1 MRVGSRGFWRKT
13 GGMQDRPEP
22 PTGFFGL
29 AEAATTARVL
39 ALEIDAMDA
48 SNPDGFELVFKA
60 AVDKG
65 ANSVAAF
72 ASPFF
77 NFNRNIGPS

>member
-1 MRVGSRGFWRKT
+1 MPIHARLFTGFLAEPVACKTALNRQQDSPAWRKP
-13 GGMQDRPEP
+13 RPRRMSWKL
-22 PTGFFGL
+22 T
-29 AEAATTARVL
+29 RR
-39 ALEIDAMDA
+39 A